1 MAIIRARLYQ
11 LEVAHPVAKSSDRIS
26 YFDRNGF
33 CVFRCND
40 CLDSLPEQMQLVQNL
55 KAEFENTY
63 FQIIFNNGRV
73 RSNAN
78 RAMAE
83 RRQLMTKILENDR
96 RDDYFDEPFCDFL
109 SRTEVRVLQH
119 ARNMLPQEHGLVT
132 TETILSSKANSRTI
146 QDPHCDLSDRY
157 VGKALL
163 AFVAIQPNTTI
174 IIYPGSH
181 RIHEGL
187 QEDYPPQRY
196 ALNVGDILIFHPRL
210 IHCGDRYSD
219 SNIRLHYYIFAV
231 PRLRWR
237 NITFPVRDGELA
249 LMRITRDRLQRR
261 ENRLIGADNRRA
273 AEQRRVDNFLRLV
286 RPYRPYGD
294 RR

>member
-11 LEVAHPVAKSSDRIS
+11 LEVAHPVAKSSNRIS

-33 CVFRCND
+33 CVFKHKD
-40 CLDSLPEQMQLVQNL
+40 CFDSLPEQTQMVQNL
-55 KAEFENTY
+55 KTEFENTY
-63 FQIIFNNGRV
+63 FQIVFNNGRV
-73 RSNAN
+73 RANAN
-78 RAMAE
+78 RARAE

-96 RDDYFDEPFCDFL
+96 RDEYFDEHFCEFL
-109 SRTEVRVLQH
+109 RRTELLVLQH

-132 TETILSSKANSRTI
+132 TETILSSKANSRSI
-146 QDPHCDLSDRY
+146 QDPHCDLSDMY
-157 VGKALL
+157 AATALL
-163 AFVAIQPNTTI
+163 AFVAIHPDTTI

-196 ALNVGDILIFHPRL
+196 ALSVGDILIFHPRL
-210 IHCGDRYSD
+210 IHCGDRYPD

-249 LMRITRDRLQRR
+249 LMRVTRDRLQKR
-261 ENRLIGADNRRA
+261 ENRLIGSDNRRA
-273 AEQRRVDNFLRLV
+273 AEQLRVDNFLRLV
-286 RPYRPYGD
+286 RPFRPYGH